1 MLMVKKLHLGCGK
14 RYLNDYIHID
24 INEFDHIDYIS
35 SVDNLSMF
43 ENNTITEIYASHLLE
58 YFDKYEIIIVLKEWK
73 RVLKPGG
80 VLKIAVPDFKNL
92 VKIYNKTLDISNVEG
107 PISGR
112 WEIKKDGENQILH
125 HKQIFDENKL
135 TNLLK
140 SIGFENVSNW
150 DWKEFHTN
158 NPGYDDHSQAYFPHM
173 DKENGIHVSLNLMC
187 IKPLTA

>member
-1 MLMVKKLHLGCGK
+1 MVKKLHLGCGK

-58 YFDKYEIIIVLKEWK
+58 YFDKYEIITVLKEWK

-92 VKIYNKTLDISNVEG
+92 VKVYNKTLDISNVEG

-125 HKQIFDENKL
+125 HKQIFDEIKL

>member
-24 INEFDHIDYIS
+24 INEFDHVDYIS

-58 YFDKYEIIIVLKEWK
+58 YFDKYEIITVLKEWK

-92 VKIYNKTLDISNVEG
+92 VKVYNKTLDISNVEG

-112 WEIKKDGENQILH
+112 WEIKKDGESQILH

-150 DWKEFHTN
+150 DWKEFHIN